1 MPQYKV
7 IIEKK
12 DLLSIIVEEEDPK
25 DALRFVTQL
34 ITDNYPNKER
44 IRIIGNIKVLESPL
58 NISVIGAPEILEEVK
73 KERIVE
79 TKGN

>member
-12 DLLSIIVEEEDPK
+12 DLLSIIVDEEDPK
-25 DALRFVTQL
+25 DALRFVTEL
-34 ITDNYPNKER
+34 IANSYLNKER
-44 IRIIGNIKVLESPL
+44 IRIIGDMKVLESPL
-58 NISVIGAPEILEEVK
+58 NISIIGAPEILEEEK
-73 KERIVE
+73 KERIIE